1 MFKYTQNLKVI
12 IRVLK
17 RFLKSRALGFIF
29 IRTKGFTPPKELTLN
44 RKKCELFLP
53 LNGTYA
59 ELFRDIL
66 LDDEYFLSK
75 LPISK
80 IQNIAD
86 VGANLGIFAIA
97 ARIQFPTSIIHS
109 YEPNNEN
116 LKYLNSNGHS
126 FNFSVYNEAVSLLEG
141 RGCLRRSS
149 SHDTAAHLEVKQ
161 NGEIIISNL
170 QKIINRFPNKK
181 IDLLKLDCEGS
192 EFEILKDFKELK
204 RVQYLVM
211 EYHLPAIK
219 SAEQFENLM
228 QLLRDNK
235 FEVLSHFNRNICL
248 GVILAKN
255 VS

>member
-1 MFKYTQNLKVI
+1 MLKNTDTLNVI
-12 IRVLK
+12 IQVLK
-17 RFLKSRALGFIF
+17 RFLKSRALGFNF
-29 IRTKGFTPPKELTLN
+29 IRTKGFTLPHKLILQ
-44 RKKCELFLP
+44 KKKHQLFLP
-53 LNGTYA
+53 SNGTYA

-141 RGCLRRSS
+141 HGCLMRSS

-170 QKIINRFPNKK
+170 QKSLIDFPIRK
-181 IDLLKLDCEGS
+181 
-192 EFEILKDFKELK
+192 
-204 RVQYLVM
+204 
-211 EYHLPAIK
+211 
-219 SAEQFENLM
+219 
-228 QLLRDNK
+228 
-235 FEVLSHFNRNICL
+235 
-248 GVILAKN
+248 
-255 VS
+255 